1 MIEQISPVITV
12 TELIELQQ
20 HENVILI
27 DSRYGA
33 DSYEQYLIG
42 HLKDALYVDLDRDL
56 ADIKDQPKE
65 GGRHPLPV
73 LSAFVRVLNRLGIG
87 NDSRVV
93 IYDNNTGAFAARMW
107 WMLGAVGHKKVHV
120 LEGGFELAKNT
131 YLVSEGA
138 EKTPQE
144 SNYIAEQWN
153 WPMVSMDEVAQHAKT
168 NEWVVVDVRAEE
180 RFNGENEPIDLI
192 AGHIPGAINIPF
204 KSNFKSGYEFLSP
217 TDLKK
222 KYQEV
227 LGTTD
232 AQHMIVHCGSGVT
245 ACHTILAMAQA
256 QMDLP
261 NLYVGSWSEWSRNE
275 KPMIT
280 GK

>member
-20 HENVILI
+20 RENVILI

-33 DSYEQYLIG
+33 DSYDQYLNA

-56 ADIKDQPKE
+56 ADIKENPKE

-73 LSAFVRVLNRLGIG
+73 LTEFVKVLNRLGIG

-107 WMLGAVGHKKVHV
+107 WMLGAVGHKKVYV

-131 YLVSEGA
+131 YPVSGGEA
-138 EKTPQE
+138 KTPQE

-217 TDLKK
+217 ADLKK